1 VNGTRERTEPRRQVG
16 QAVFEFVLILP
27 LLLMLGAA
35 IWEYGRI
42 FDAQNVL
49 TDSAREG
56 ARFASANW
64 ASYWTSG
71 SNTPGSDFVRG
82 VTAATAAYLKNAYG
96 PRLIS
101 IPGQTLNPNGDI
113 SVTSIRV
120 QCESEATGAVVD
132 AAGCAS
138 GGIRVVVTVTGTA
151 RVFAP
156 FVPGLNSASQISAI
170 ERMRLSGS

>member
-1 VNGTRERTEPRRQVG
+1 MDGTRAREEPRWQAG
-16 QAVFEFVLILP
+16 QAIFEFVLILP
-27 LLLMLGAA
+27 LLLVLGAA

-71 SNTPGSDFVRG
+71 SSTPGTDFIKG
-82 VTAATAAYLKNAYG
+82 VTAATEAYLKNGYG

-101 IPGQTLNPNGDI
+101 VPGQKLNQNGDI
-113 SVTSIRV
+113 AVTSISVR
-120 QCESEATGAVVD
+120 CESEATGSVVD
-132 AAGCAS
+132 SDSCAS
-138 GGIRVVVTVTGTA
+138 GGVRVVVTVQGTLSI
-151 RVFAP
+151 FAP
-156 FVPGLNSASQISAI
+156 FVPGLSSASQISAV